1 MQDLSLAVV
10 FAATIL
16 GLYLRP
22 FGARDWQI
30 AAIGAAAAWLVGPLG
45 LRAGLD
51 AVADSANIVAFFLG
65 LMLIAAGADAAG
77 LYARAAALL
86 RVRHST
92 QAKVVTVL
100 LSGTLITAVLS
111 NDATPLV
118 LTPAIFAAGA
128 AGSPGTRRTAL
139 AATFTADG
147 ASLLLPVSNPVN
159 LLFFERFEMGF
170 DTYLS
175 TITPAA
181 AAGIAVMSAVV
192 WWQSRRLT
200 PDAAP
205 GTVPVSIAAPDSRPA
220 VVVVGALAVAYVV
233 AGLAGTP
240 LGAVT
245 LAGGAAMLVAA
256 RLGGSVDPGR
266 VRRHIAPG
274 VLLFVAA
281 LLLLVESVSAAG
293 LLDPLADA
301 LTGLDERPALV
312 TIVGAASIAAVLSNL
327 MNNWPA
333 ALLIAATIGTSA
345 GPHEELV
352 AGALIGSAIGA
363 NFTMLGSLSTVFW
376 LNLARQSGASFGAGE
391 YARAAFLPTAGG
403 ILAACLVAA
412 ALV

>member
-1 MQDLSLAVV
+1 
-10 FAATIL
+10 
-16 GLYLRP
+16 
-22 FGARDWQI
+22 
-30 AAIGAAAAWLVGPLG
+30 
-45 LRAGLD
+45 
-51 AVADSANIVAFFLG
+51 
-65 LMLIAAGADAAG
+65 
-77 LYARAAALL
+77 
-86 RVRHST
+86 
-92 QAKVVTVL
+92 
-100 LSGTLITAVLS
+100 
-111 NDATPLV
+111 
-118 LTPAIFAAGA
+118 
-128 AGSPGTRRTAL
+128 
-139 AATFTADG
+139 
-147 ASLLLPVSNPVN
+147 
-159 LLFFERFEMGF
+159 
-170 DTYLS
+170 
-175 TITPAA
+175 
-181 AAGIAVMSAVV
+181 MSAVV

-205 GTVPVSIAAPDSRPA
+205 ETRPVSIAAPDSRPA

-312 TIVGAASIAAVLSNL
+312 TIVGAATIAAVLSNL